1 LKHYLYHVTKKE
13 NVRDILNNG
22 LKRKYEFAVYLSEN
36 WDSWWK
42 PGMAVLRVRITGLN
56 KECEMRTF
64 LPELDEILV
73 FADICPGRISEWHPT
88 KGQLKKATER
98 YNDHFRNGR
107 KMMPLPEPPK
117 EAEHADGA

>member
-1 LKHYLYHVTKKE
+1 MKHYLYHVTKKE
-13 NVRDILNNG
+13 SVLDILNNG
-22 LKRKYEFAVYLSEN
+22 LKRKYGFAVYLSEK

-73 FADICPGRISEWHPT
+73 FSDICSGRISEWHPT
-88 KGQLKKATER
+88 KGQIWKATER
-98 YNDHFRNGR
+98 YNKHFRDAT

-117 EAEHADGA
+117 EENE

>member
-1 LKHYLYHVTKKE
+1 MKHYLYHVTKKE

-22 LKRKYEFAVYLSEN
+22 LKRKNGFAVYLSEK

-42 PGMAVLRVRITGLN
+42 PGMAVLRVRTTGLN

-88 KGQLKKATER
+88 RGQLMKATER
-98 YNDHFRNGR
+98 YKKHFREGTE
-107 KMMPLPEPPK
+107 MMPMSEPQK
-117 EAEHADGA
+117 VVSE